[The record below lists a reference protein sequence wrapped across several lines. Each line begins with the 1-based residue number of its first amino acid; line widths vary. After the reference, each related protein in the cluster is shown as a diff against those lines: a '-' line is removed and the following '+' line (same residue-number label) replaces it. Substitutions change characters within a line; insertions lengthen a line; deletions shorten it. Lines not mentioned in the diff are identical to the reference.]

1 MNPQPGLL
9 TYAPRTRAPPQVR
22 AAWRPELHR
31 FAPMLDGGTGLEH
44 LRVEF
49 PHSPYPAHLMVGPER
64 GSEGTGAG

>member
-1 MNPQPGLL
+1 
-9 TYAPRTRAPPQVR
+9 
-22 AAWRPELHR
+22 
-31 FAPMLDGGTGLEH
+31 MLDGGTGLEH